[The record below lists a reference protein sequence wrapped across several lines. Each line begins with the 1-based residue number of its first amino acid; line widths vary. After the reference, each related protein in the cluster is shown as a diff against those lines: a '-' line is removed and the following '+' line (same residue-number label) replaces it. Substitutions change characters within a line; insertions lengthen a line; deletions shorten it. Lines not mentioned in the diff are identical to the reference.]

1 MKNHYLFLI
10 WNTAYPNVNL
20 IRKYLKKRFIITHEA
35 EIYWDE
41 YLFEKNLS
49 RFYFDSPTISQVKKI
64 ETGCGPFKVLL
75 IKDENPKFGKVVIRG
90 LIEKVNLNIFDSKQ
104 YLRDLTGGG
113 HKIHASNSLDE
124 SRANSLML
132 GINNKNK
139 ILFSNPPGSV
149 SWNSLR
155 EALDFLNNFMPY
167 IVLRGVD
174 DIKHN
179 NNPNDDIDLL
189 VEDAKKAAL
198 IINSVK
204 SSKLTYRRNYI
215 IKVKNRIVKLDIRDQ
230 NDNYYD
236 YRWSKNMLKQR
247 VKNKSGIYINSNKNQ
262 FYSLAYHVLIH
273 KYSIPQKYKKFIQK
287 NGSLNK
293 IKKELITFLYENNYK
308 FVEPEDFTVGFN
320 HKDISLKRRTY
331 LLIKPLKFMLRLVP
345 KKLLKLYAY
354 IKKNSN

>member
-10 WNTAYPNVNL
+10 WNSAYPNLNL
-20 IRKYLKKRFIITHEA
+20 IRKYLSERFIISHET

-41 YLFEKNLS
+41 YLFETNLN
-49 RFYFDSPTISQVKKI
+49 RFYFDSPTKAQVKMI
-64 ETGCGPFKVLL
+64 ETGCGQFKVLFV
-75 IKDENPKFGKVVIRG
+75 KDENPKFGDAVIRG
-90 LIEKVNLNIFDSKQ
+90 LVEKVNLNIFESKQ
-104 YLRDLTGGG
+104 YLRKLTGGG

-124 SRANSLML
+124 ARSNALML
-132 GINNKNK
+132 GINNKNRM
-139 ILFSNPPGSV
+139 LFENPPGSV
-149 SWNSLR
+149 YWNSLK
-155 EALDFLNNFMPY
+155 EALDFLNKFMSY
-167 IVLRGVD
+167 IVLRGFD
-174 DIKHN
+174 DIN
-179 NNPNDDIDLL
+179 YNNPNDDIDLL

-198 IINSVK
+198 LINAAK

-236 YRWSKNMLKQR
+236 LRWSKNMLNQR

-273 KYSIPQKYKKFIQK
+273 KYSIPEKYKKFIQK

-293 IKKELITFLYENNYK
+293 IKKELIAFLQENNYK
-308 FVEPEDFTVGFN
+308 FVEPEDLTVGFN
-320 HKDISLKRRTY
+320 QKDMSLKRRIY
-331 LLIKPLKFMLRLVP
+331 LLIKPLKLILRFVP
-345 KKLLKLYAY
+345 KKLLKFYAY

>member
-10 WNTAYPNVNL
+10 WNTAYPNVSL
-20 IRKYLKKRFIITHEA
+20 IRKYLSQRFIISHET
-35 EIYWDE
+35 EIFWDE

-49 RFYFDSPTISQVKKI
+49 RFYCDSPTISQVKKI

-75 IKDENPKFGKVVIRG
+75 VKDENPKFGEVIIRE

-104 YLRDLTGGG
+104 YLRELTGGG
-113 HKIHASNSLDE
+113 HKIHASNSLEE
-124 SRANSLML
+124 SRANLLML
-132 GINNKNK
+132 GINFKNK
-139 ILFSNPPGSV
+139 VLFANPPGSV
-149 SWNSLR
+149 YWNSLK
-155 EALDFLNNFMPY
+155 EALGFLNKFMPY
-167 IVLRGVD
+167 LVLRGMD

-198 IINSVK
+198 LINAVK

-236 YRWSKNMLKQR
+236 YGWSKNMLKQR

-273 KYSIPQKYKKFIQK
+273 KYSIPKKYKKFIQK

-293 IKKELITFLYENNYK
+293 IKKELVAFLYENDYK
-308 FVEPEDFTVGFN
+308 FVEPDDFTVGFN
-320 HKDISLKRRTY
+320 HKDKSLKRRTY
-331 LLIKPLKFMLRLVP
+331 LLIKPLKLILRFVP
-345 KKLLKLYAY
+345 KKLLKFYAY
-354 IKKNSN
+354 VKKISN